1 MKAVT
6 PLAILV
12 AIGSMIA
19 AAQLWKSNQALH
31 LEIAALRAQGHTFQE
46 QAETAAKA
54 STAEAAQAQVQSE
67 AQTRELMKL
76 RGEVSQL
83 RTGGAQEL
91 QQLRAENAVL
101 KREAS
106 RAGASRTLPGLDQSS
121 DTAKGQFPRESWSF
135 AGYKSPENALVS
147 AIWSMREGDPKT
159 YFNSLTPE
167 EQSRLAKQWENK
179 PESEIAAKHQSD
191 VSKITS
197 MQILD
202 RQPVSD
208 DEMTMSVYIGGVDR
222 TEKVR
227 MQRSQGEWKFGGFIR
242 DPQKQ

>member
-1 MKAVT
+1 MKALM
-6 PLAILV
+6 PAAILV
-12 AIGSMIA
+12 AIGSMVA
-19 AAQLWKSNQALH
+19 AGMLWSRNQAL
-31 LEIAALRAQGHTFQE
+31 LAEMAALRAQGEILQE
-46 QAETAAKA
+46 QVESTTKNATADA
-54 STAEAAQAQVQSE
+54 TQAHAQSE
-67 AQTRELMKL
+67 TQTRELMKL

-83 RTGGAQEL
+83 RVGGAQEL
-91 QQLRAENAVL
+91 QQLRAENAAL
-101 KREAS
+101 KREAT
-106 RAGASRTLPGLDQSS
+106 RGGAVRTITGIDQLRE
-121 DTAKGQFPRESWSF
+121 AEQGHFPRESWGF

-167 EQSRLAKQWENK
+167 EQARLGKQWESK
-179 PESEIAAKHQSD
+179 SEAEIAAKHQSD

-197 MQILD
+197 MQIVN

-227 MQRSQGEWKFGGFIR
+227 MQRVDGEWKFGGYIR
-242 DPQKQ
+242 EPQK

>member
-12 AIGSMIA
+12 ALGSMIA
-19 AAQLWKSNQALH
+19 AAQLWRSNQALH
-31 LEIAALRAQGHTFQE
+31 LEIAALRAQAQTFQE
-46 QAETAAKA
+46 QAASAAKA

-67 AQTRELMKL
+67 TQTRELMKL

-83 RTGGAQEL
+83 RIGGVQEL
-91 QQLRAENAVL
+91 QQLRAENAAL
-101 KREAS
+101 KHEAA
-106 RAGASRTLPGLDQSS
+106 RGGVVRTTTGLDQIRN
-121 DTAKGQFPRESWSF
+121 AEQGQFPRESWNF

-167 EQSRLAKQWENK
+167 EQARLAKQWENR
-179 PESEIAAKHQSD
+179 PENEIAAKHQSD

-202 RQPVSD
+202 RQPVSE

-227 MQRSQGEWKFGGFIR
+227 MQRVDGEWKFGGYIR
-242 DPQKQ
+242 EPQK